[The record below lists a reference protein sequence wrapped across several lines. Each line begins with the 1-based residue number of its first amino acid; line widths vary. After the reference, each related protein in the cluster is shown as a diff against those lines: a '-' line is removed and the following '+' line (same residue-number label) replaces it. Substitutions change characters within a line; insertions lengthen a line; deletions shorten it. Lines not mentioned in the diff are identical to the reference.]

1 MKPNEVQWGKN
12 IEKKVISK
20 YFRMNIVLIFLGGC
34 QGGAGPISAAAMPGG
49 DYFPTGGIVW
59 QPPSFIWP

>member
-1 MKPNEVQWGKN
+1 
-12 IEKKVISK
+12 
-20 YFRMNIVLIFLGGC
+20 MNIVLIFLGGC